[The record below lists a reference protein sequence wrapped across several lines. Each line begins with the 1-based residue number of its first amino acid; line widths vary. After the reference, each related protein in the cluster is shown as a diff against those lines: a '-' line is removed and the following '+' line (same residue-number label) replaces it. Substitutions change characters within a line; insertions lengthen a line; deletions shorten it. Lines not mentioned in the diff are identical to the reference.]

1 MHTCSHTCA
10 RSHVHTRSH
19 TCARS
24 HTRAPSR
31 AQGREAVAGLQGED
45 TIPPL
50 CRPRR
55 AGGWRAEWGC
65 GTFRARSCCS
75 RCGGKSRASALSRPL
90 RGGQPA
96 RAALRREA
104 AHPSLLAEED
114 GRADRLRTPGG
125 RYASSPEPCCPSLW
139 WGEPAARAPAPRVT
153 VGQPQEKGV
162 RGRVRSRRSAGSRS
176 LQGVLPDSSAGQGRA
191 GGRLGGAPVCADK
204 ARAPGPLGLSPAV
217 PLGFCNLRAFLM
229 GFLRIS

>member
-114 GRADRLRTPGG
+114 GRANRLRTPGG

-139 WGEPAARAPAPRVT
+139 WGGPCSPGPSPQGDRGAAPGEGCARKGPLPQVSGEPQPPGGPARQQR
-153 VGQPQEKGV
+153 
-162 RGRVRSRRSAGSRS
+162 
-176 LQGVLPDSSAGQGRA
+176 RA
-191 GGRLGGAPVCADK
+191 GPGR
-204 ARAPGPLGLSPAV
+204 RAPGWGPRMCG
-217 PLGFCNLRAFLM
+217 
-229 GFLRIS
+229 